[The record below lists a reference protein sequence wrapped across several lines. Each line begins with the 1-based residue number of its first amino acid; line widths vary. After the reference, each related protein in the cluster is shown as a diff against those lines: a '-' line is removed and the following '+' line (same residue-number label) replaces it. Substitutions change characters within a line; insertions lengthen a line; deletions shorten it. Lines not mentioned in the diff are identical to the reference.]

1 MSEPK
6 YPVERA
12 DLTRHPWRALAI
24 VAKVIESG
32 DQKYQAGDWIMAPE
46 RIDGRRDLN
55 SALRHIGEYIE
66 GKNVD
71 EDSGESPLAHA
82 AARLLFLLE
91 REARGIKGG
100 GWRIGSHER
109 NTDENKPMLEQ
120 AEGQRRV
127 FPAGI
132 DAAAGMTNAEISD
145 AIVETSARMKSAY
158 TGGAVWSASLRHLER
173 LQEIRERRAGL
184 VSLPE

>member
-6 YPVERA
+6 YPVDRA
-12 DLTRHPWRALAI
+12 DLTRLPWKALEI

-32 DQKYQAGDWIMAPE
+32 DRKYQAGDWIMAPQ

-55 SALRHIGEYIE
+55 SSLRHIGEFIE
-66 GKNVD
+66 GKDVD

-100 GWRIGSHER
+100 GWRIGQPSVPRAIRFCPAFRDRGGKPFLCAFDDGHEGPHSFTVASHEL
-109 NTDENKPMLEQ
+109 DE
-120 AEGQRRV
+120 A
-127 FPAGI
+127 
-132 DAAAGMTNAEISD
+132 DA
-145 AIVETSARMKSAY
+145 
-158 TGGAVWSASLRHLER
+158 
-173 LQEIRERRAGL
+173 
-184 VSLPE
+184 